1 MATCKGSGS
10 QLLRTRDLSFRVYRE
25 EGAARLSEAQKHFP
39 FGSLA
44 HT

>member
-1 MATCKGSGS
+1 MQRGLSDGHL
-10 QLLRTRDLSFRVYRE
+10 QRTQDPSFRVYRE
-25 EGAARLSEAQKHFP
+25 EGTARLSEAQKHFP